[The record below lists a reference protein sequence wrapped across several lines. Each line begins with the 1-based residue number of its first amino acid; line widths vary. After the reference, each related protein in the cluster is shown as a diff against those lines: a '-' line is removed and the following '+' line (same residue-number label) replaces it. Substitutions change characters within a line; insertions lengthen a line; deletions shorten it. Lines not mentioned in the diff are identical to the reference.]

1 MARIP
6 DGQIHRGSGREALR
20 IERSGEDPMIEI
32 RFHGR
37 GGQGAVKGSDILAMA
52 AFREGKEVQSFP
64 FFGVERR
71 GAPVTAYTR
80 ISDGEIRIHCYIYE
94 PDVLVVLDSS
104 LMSAVPLME
113 GLKTEGKIIINTTQ
127 PASAFPAGGARVY
140 TVDCSSIAL
149 KHGLGSQAAPIVNTT
164 ILGAVSRATGLVS
177 IESVMDCIR
186 EKIPQKP
193 EQNALAA
200 REAYDRLQE

>member
-1 MARIP
+1 
-6 DGQIHRGSGREALR
+6 
-20 IERSGEDPMIEI
+20 MIEI

-80 ISDGEIRIHCYIYE
+80 ISDDEIRIHCYIYE

-104 LMSAVPLME
+104 LMSAVPLTD
-113 GLKTEGKIIINTTQ
+113 GLKPDGSIIINTTQ
-127 PASAFPAGGARVY
+127 PAASFPMSNAAGARVY

-149 KHGLGSQAAPIVNTT
+149 RHGLGSQAAPIVNTT

-200 REAYDRLQE
+200 REAYDSLRG

>member
-1 MARIP
+1 
-6 DGQIHRGSGREALR
+6 
-20 IERSGEDPMIEI
+20 MIEI

-80 ISDGEIRIHCYIYE
+80 ISDAEIRIHCYIYE

-104 LMSAVPLME
+104 LMNAVPLTD
-113 GLKTEGKIIINTTQ
+113 GLKPDGKIIINTTQ
-127 PASAFPAGGARVY
+127 PADAFTIQNAASARVY
-140 TVDCSSIAL
+140 TVDCSSIAMEF
-149 KHGLGSQAAPIVNTT
+149 GLGSKEAPIVNTT
-164 ILGAVSRATGLVS
+164 ILGAVAKATGLVS
-177 IESVMDCIR
+177 IESVMECIR
-186 EKIPQKP
+186 EKIPHKSK
-193 EQNALAA
+193 QNADAA
-200 REAYDRLQE
+200 RAAYEHLQG

>member
-1 MARIP
+1 
-6 DGQIHRGSGREALR
+6 
-20 IERSGEDPMIEI
+20 MIEI

-52 AFREGKEVQSFP
+52 AFKEGKEVQSFP

-80 ISDGEIRIHCYIYE
+80 ISDTEIRIHCYIYE

-104 LMSAVPLME
+104 LMTAIPLTD
-113 GLKTEGKIIINTTQ
+113 GLKPNGKIIINTTQ
-127 PASAFPAGGARVY
+127 SAGAFTIRNVQSAHVY

-149 KHGLGSQAAPIVNTT
+149 RFGLGSKEAPIVNTT
-164 ILGAVSRATGLVS
+164 ILGAVAKATGLVS
-177 IESVMDCIR
+177 IASVMECIQ
-186 EKIPQKP
+186 EKIPHKSK
-193 EQNALAA
+193 QNAEAA
-200 REAYDRLQE
+200 KAAYEHLQG

>member
-1 MARIP
+1 
-6 DGQIHRGSGREALR
+6 
-20 IERSGEDPMIEI
+20 MIEI

-80 ISDGEIRIHCYIYE
+80 ISDDEIRIHCFIYE

-104 LMSAVPLME
+104 LMSAVPLTD
-113 GLKTEGKIIINTTQ
+113 GLKPDGKIIINTTQ
-127 PASAFPAGGARVY
+127 PASAFPMPNAEGARVY
-140 TVDCSSIAL
+140 TVDCSSIAIR
-149 KHGLGSQAAPIVNTT
+149 HGLGSQAAPIVNTT

-177 IESVMDCIR
+177 IESVMECIR

-200 REAYDRLQE
+200 REAYDRLQG

>member
-1 MARIP
+1 LFPEEKMV
-6 DGQIHRGSGREALR
+6 EV
-20 IERSGEDPMIEI
+20 

-37 GGQGAVKGSDILAMA
+37 GGQGAVKASDILAMA

-80 ISDGEIRIHCYIYE
+80 IADEEIRIHCYIYE

-104 LMSAVPLME
+104 LMGAVPLTD
-113 GLKTEGKIIINTTQ
+113 GLKPRGKIIINTAQ
-127 PASAFPAGGARVY
+127 AAAAFAVRKDAQVY

-149 KHGLGSQAAPIVNTT
+149 RFGLGSKEAPIVNTT
-164 ILGAVSRATGLVS
+164 ILGAVAKATGLVS
-177 IESVMDCIR
+177 IDSVMESIR
-186 EKIPQKP
+186 EKIPHKP
-193 EQNALAA
+193 EKNAEAA
-200 REAYDRLQE
+200 MAAFEYLKG